1 MAVKVI
7 ENKCIGCG
15 ACITVCP
22 FDAID
27 MIDDK
32 AVINEKCTACGQ
44 CIEACPVDAIIKEEE
59 KKYRAG
65 GVDVE
70 LYRGVWVFAEQREGE
85 LLNVAIELVG
95 EGKKIAK
102 ELDVPL
108 TAVLLGNNVEDLAE
122 KLVKYGAD
130 EVLYANHKLLDL
142 YTTDGYTKVLYEL
155 IQERKPEILLIGA
168 TNIGRDLG
176 PRISARVHTGLTAD
190 CTKLDIDLEN
200 RRLLQTRP
208 AFGGNLMATI
218 ICPDHRP
225 QMSTVRPGVMEKARY
240 NENAKGEIIK
250 ITPDL
255 SSDDIRAKVIEVVK
269 GGKAV
274 VQLEESKIIVSG
286 GRGLGTVEGFKLIEE
301 LADKLGGVV
310 GASRATV
317 DAGWIEQGHQVGQT
331 GKTVRPTLYIA
342 CGISGAIQHLAGM
355 QESKTIVAINKD
367 ADAPIFKVYSFI
379 IFEGLDRITYLI
391 FNVFRQKKPT
401 RGYFSYILLIFATNQ
416 IFFWSFHQP

>member
-7 ENKCIGCG
+7 ELKCIGCG
-15 ACITVCP
+15 KCVRVCP

-27 MIDDK
+27 MIDKK
-32 AVINEKCTACGQ
+32 AKINEKCTACGQ
-44 CIEACPVDAIIKEEE
+44 CVEACPVDAIEKEE

-65 GVDVE
+65 GVNVDE
-70 LYRGVWVFAEQREGE
+70 YRGVWVFAEQRDNE

-95 EGKKIAK
+95 EGRKIAD
-102 ELDVPL
+102 ELKVPL
-108 TAVLLGNNVEDLAE
+108 TAVLLGKDIDNLAE

-130 EVLYANHKLLDL
+130 EVLYADHQLLNV
-142 YTTDGYTKVLYEL
+142 YTTDGYTKVIYDL
-155 IQERKPEILLIGA
+155 IKERKPEIMLIGA

-225 QMSTVRPGVMEKARY
+225 QMSTVRPGVMEKAKY
-240 NENAKGEIIK
+240 NENRKGNIVKFIPELK
-250 ITPDL
+250 DE
-255 SSDDIRAKVIEVVK
+255 DIRAKVMEVVK
-269 GGKAV
+269 GGKAEI
-274 VQLEESKIIVSG
+274 QLEDSKIIVSG
-286 GRGLGTVEGFKLIEE
+286 GRGLGNPEGFKLIQD
-301 LADKLGGVV
+301 LAKKFGGVV

-317 DAGWIEQGHQVGQT
+317 DAGWIDQGHQVGQT
-331 GKTVRPTLYIA
+331 GKTVRPSLYIA

-355 QESKTIVAINKD
+355 QESKVIVAINKD
-367 ADAPIFKVYSFI
+367 KDAPIFKIADYGIIGDVYEI
-379 IFEGLDRITYLI
+379 L
-391 FNVFRQKKPT
+391 P
-401 RGYFSYILLIFATNQ
+401 LLIESLDNVDDIIEAFALK
-416 IFFWSFHQP
+416 